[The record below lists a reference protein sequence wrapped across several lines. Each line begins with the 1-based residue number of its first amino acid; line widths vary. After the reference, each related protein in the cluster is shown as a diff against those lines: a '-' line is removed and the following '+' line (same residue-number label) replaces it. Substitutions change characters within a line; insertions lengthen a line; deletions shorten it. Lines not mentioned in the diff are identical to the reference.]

1 MKQKYY
7 SLANI
12 LKEKAD
18 YNVIYGLRSNG
29 KTFSVKDVILFGFHD
44 KKLGIDING
53 YLEDGSQGAIIRR
66 MEEDFRKGRGASM
79 WADMVDNPLKGNMI
93 EKASNGKWNNV
104 KFYNMQWYLTKT
116 ENGKEIEMDNIP
128 FCYAFALSS
137 AEHYKSNSYP
147 KINKTLLDEFI
158 ASVGYLI
165 NEFTL
170 YTSILSTIIR
180 DRDGVYNFLCGNS
193 INKVNPYFTE
203 MGLTNCKNQKKNTI
217 DVYRY
222 GESDLKVAVEYT
234 GTLEDDNKKPIKRKS
249 DKYFAFDNPR
259 LKMIT
264 TGDWELDIYPHLP
277 YKYKPKDI
285 LYIYFIK
292 YENEIYQCEIIDI
305 DSQNKPFTYIH
316 RKTTP
321 IKDGETNIIYSSDY
335 SIEPNHKRKI
345 IHALSNIEKK
355 IVWFFKNERVFYQD
369 NEVGNMIENYIRWCS
384 ESK

>member
-7 SLANI
+7 SLGNI

-29 KTFSVKDVILFGFHD
+29 KTFSVKDLILFGFHD

-53 YLEDGSQGAIIRR
+53 YLDDGSQGAIIRR

-79 WADMVDNPLKGNMI
+79 WADMVDNQIKGNMI

-116 ENGKEIEMDNIP
+116 ENGKEVEIDDTP

-203 MGLTNCKNQKKNTI
+203 MGLINCKNQKKNTI

-222 GESDLKVAVEYT
+222 GESDLRVAVEYT
-234 GTLEDDNKKPIKRKS
+234 GTLQDDDKKPIKRKS

-321 IKDGETNIIYSSDY
+321 IKDGEPNIIYSADY

>member
-7 SLANI
+7 SLGNI

-29 KTFSVKDVILFGFHD
+29 KTFSVKDLILFGFHD

-53 YLEDGSQGAIIRR
+53 YLDDGSQGAIIRR

-79 WADMVDNPLKGNMI
+79 WADMVDNQIKGNMI

-116 ENGKEIEMDNIP
+116 ENGKEVEIDDTP

-203 MGLTNCKNQKKNTI
+203 MGLINCKNQKKNTI

-222 GESDLKVAVEYT
+222 GESDLRVAVEYT
-234 GTLEDDNKKPIKRKS
+234 GTLQDDDKKPIKRKS

-285 LYIYFIK
+285 LFTYFI
-292 YENEIYQCEIIDI
+292 EFSGELLQAEVILVN
-305 DSQNKPFTYIH
+305 DSMFTFIH
-316 RKTTP
+316 RKTTE
-321 IKDGETNIIYSSDY
+321 IKDPDRDFIYSPEYDPR
-335 SIEPNHKRKI
+335 PNWHRKI
-345 IHALSNIEKK
+345 TAPRSRIEKQIAEMYAK
-355 IVWFFKNERVFYQD
+355 DKVFYAD
-369 NEVGNMIENYIRWCS
+369 NEVGEIVRNYLVWCG
-384 ESK
+384 KNV